1 MFYDNFLIFSN
12 NIFPEMT
19 FTFWLNKIQQ
29 QHQEGEEEHN
39 DGKMGARSASG
50 LEELIMGCTSSTT
63 HHDVKDVSN

>member
-1 MFYDNFLIFSN
+1 MIIFLFSQ
-12 NIFPEMT
+12 IILFLKWLL
-19 FTFWLNKIQQ
+19 TFWLNKIQQ

-39 DGKMGARSASG
+39 DGNMGARSASG